1 MLEGAE
7 VTEKTRN
14 HLDRCLTCRSCETTC
29 PSGVEYGKLVD
40 IGRDLVEKEVPRG
53 FVERLTRQALIS
65 VLPNRPVFNALLKLG
80 QTFKPVV
87 PGALGKKIPPK
98 RAKTPWP
105 APRHTRRMLVL
116 DACAQPGATPNVNA
130 SAARVL
136 DRLGISLVTARAGV
150 AAPWPI
156 TSMIRPVDWTMR
168 ANIDAWWPE

>member
-1 MLEGAE
+1 M
-7 VTEKTRN
+7 
-14 HLDRCLTCRSCETTC
+14 
-29 PSGVEYGKLVD
+29 EYGKLVD

-87 PGALGKKIPPK
+87 PGLWVKIPPK

-136 DRLGISLVTARAGV
+136 DRLGIS
-150 AAPWPI
+150 
-156 TSMIRPVDWTMR
+156 
-168 ANIDAWWPE
+168 